1 MEGRSKGA
9 RGCVGRTPH
18 FEGQR
23 RVRPRG
29 QLAVPVAVWPSTG
42 GQYFPHFPQFHAAV
56 IALRVIGR
64 RCVISV
70 TSEGRDSDRPRQ
82 AARAS
87 GWSSRAAA
95 TQVPQAGPAAHAP
108 PSSDPA
114 ATQQRPSSDPAATP
128 VGPSPR
134 RSYPCLARAARCVF
148 STSLLN
154 AAWVGGG
161 GSLELGGPWE
171 ALGGT
176 LPATSTHAA

>member
-9 RGCVGRTPH
+9 RGSVGRTPH

-42 GQYFPHFPQFHAAV
+42 GQYFPHFPHFHAAV
-56 IALRVIGR
+56 IALPVIGR

-82 AARAS
+82 AAIAS

-95 TQVPQAGPAAHAP
+95 PL
-108 PSSDPA
+108 PA
-114 ATQQRPSSDPAATP
+114 ATRQRPSSDPAATP
-128 VGPSPR
+128 VGPSPG
-134 RSYPCLARAARCVF
+134 RSSPCLARAARCVF

-161 GSLELGGPWE
+161 GPLELGGPWE